1 MKSFKKLKRVKHTNQ
16 TKQSR
21 QLERK
26 DKLKII
32 LIISLSLV
40 SAVLI
45 YFYITEDKP
54 IETYTGEI
62 KNDVPLTKDKL
73 NTETDSVLYT
83 FGIKKEWIKTIDPK
97 DKDLKKISVKNI
109 DLLISKEVYIPDD
122 LPVIELNSDITNFLK
137 SRKLDVRVIEDPR
150 SKDLLMNIFRNGDTS
165 SVPAGILK
173 FSYMDSLRRNTSD
186 VCIVL
191 DSIDALPLEESEEI
205 LKSASEVTVFLPLRN
220 DKAEH
225 QSLVTEQK
233 TDHLIKLYTGN
244 EDDILADF
252 RDNMKESQWMTKVKS
267 ASISFANSAGIILY
281 KSGSNSEFYNIIKE
295 EFRKNNITVYEDT
308 IFTNFSRGENKIL
321 SLIESII
328 SENGNG
334 KRVLYYSIFLTNEEF
349 KDYEKK
355 ISLLKK
361 SGFKFNNFSK
371 TVKKNFN

>member
-1 MKSFKKLKRVKHTNQ
+1 MKQIKHTNQ
-16 TKQSR
+16 TRQSR

-54 IETYTGEI
+54 AESYSGEI
-62 KNDVPLTKDKL
+62 KNDVQVTSEKL
-73 NTETDSVLYT
+73 NSETDSVLYT
-83 FGIKKEWIKTIDPK
+83 FGIKKEWIKDIDSK
-97 DKDLKKISVKNI
+97 DKDLKKVSVKNN

-122 LPVIELNSDITNFLK
+122 LPLIELNSDITNFLK
-137 SRKLDVRVIEDPR
+137 TRKLDVRVTEDPR

-165 SVPAGILK
+165 LVPAGILK
-173 FSYMDSLRRNTSD
+173 FNYIDSLKRNTSE

-191 DSIDALPLEESEEI
+191 DSIDAIPLEESEEI
-205 LKSASEVTVFLPLRN
+205 LKSAREVSVFLPLRN
-220 DKAEH
+220 DKAEY
-225 QSLVTEQK
+225 QSLVTEFK
-233 TDHLIKLYTGN
+233 TDHLIKLYTGS

-252 RDNMKESQWMTKVKS
+252 RDNMKESQWMSKVKS
-267 ASISFANSAGIILY
+267 ASVSFANSAGIILY
-281 KSGSNSEFYNIIKE
+281 KSGSNSEFYNNIKE

-308 IFTNFSRGENKIL
+308 IFTKFSRGENKIR

-355 ISLLKK
+355 ISVLKK
-361 SGFKFNNFSK
+361 SGFKFSNFSK
-371 TVKKNFN
+371 AVKKNFN

>member
-1 MKSFKKLKRVKHTNQ
+1 MKQIKHTNQ
-16 TKQSR
+16 TRQSR

-54 IETYTGEI
+54 AESYSGEI
-62 KNDVPLTKDKL
+62 KNDVQVTSEKL
-73 NTETDSVLYT
+73 NSETDSVLYT
-83 FGIKKEWIKTIDPK
+83 FGIKKEWIKDIDSK
-97 DKDLKKISVKNI
+97 DKDLKKVSVKNN

-122 LPVIELNSDITNFLK
+122 LTLIELNSDITNFLK
-137 SRKLDVRVIEDPR
+137 TRKLDVRVTEDPR

-165 SVPAGILK
+165 LVPAGILK
-173 FSYMDSLRRNTSD
+173 FNYIDSLKRNTSE

-191 DSIDALPLEESEEI
+191 DSIDAIPLEESEEI
-205 LKSASEVTVFLPLRN
+205 LKSAREVSVFLPLRN
-220 DKAEH
+220 DKAEY
-225 QSLVTEQK
+225 QSLVTEFK
-233 TDHLIKLYTGN
+233 TDHLIKLYTGS

-252 RDNMKESQWMTKVKS
+252 RDNMKESQWMSKVKS
-267 ASISFANSAGIILY
+267 ASVSFANSAGIILY
-281 KSGSNSEFYNIIKE
+281 KSGSNSEFYNNIKE

-308 IFTNFSRGENKIL
+308 IFTKFSRGENKIR

-355 ISLLKK
+355 ISVLKK
-361 SGFKFNNFSK
+361 SGFKFSNFSK
-371 TVKKNFN
+371 AVKKNFN